1 MFRATRIAVTLA
13 LAFLAAC
20 PVLTRADDAKK
31 LEDDWKVVSADSGGR
46 VSDKSPGPQLV
57 IIRGDQITLKM
68 KEGEG
73 RTFRFTVDPSQK
85 PKAMDWLKKDGSGIG
100 GIYELDGDDLK
111 ICFPLVPSERKD
123 GERLK
128 RPANFDAKENP
139 VIAPDSSPREG
150 ALINDFAPLPT
161 RPSI

>member
-1 MFRATRIAVTLA
+1 MFRAIRIAVILA
-13 LAFLAAC
+13 LALLATC
-20 PVLTRADDAKK
+20 PALARADDAKDEAKK
-31 LEDDWKVVSADSGGR
+31 LEGDWKVVSADSGER
-46 VSDKSPGPQLV
+46 VSDKSPGPQQV

-68 KEGEG
+68 KDGEG
-73 RTFRFTVDPSQK
+73 PTFRFTVDPSQK
-85 PKAMDWLKKDGSGIG
+85 PKEMDWLKKDGSGIG

-139 VIAPDSSPREG
+139 VMILTVRREKG
-150 ALINDFAPLPT
+150 
-161 RPSI
+161 R

>member
-1 MFRATRIAVTLA
+1 MFRPTLMLAALTLA
-13 LAFLAAC
+13 MLAAC
-20 PVLTRADDAKK
+20 PILTRADETKDEAKK
-31 LEDDWKVVSADSGGR
+31 LEGDWKVVSADSGGR
-46 VSDKSPGPQLV
+46 VSDKTPGPQQV
-57 IIRGDQITLKM
+57 VIRGDQITLKM
-68 KEGEG
+68 KNGEG
-73 RTFRFTVDPSQK
+73 PTFRFTVDPSQK

-139 VIAPDSSPREG
+139 VMLLIVRREKG
-150 ALINDFAPLPT
+150 Q
-161 RPSI
+161 